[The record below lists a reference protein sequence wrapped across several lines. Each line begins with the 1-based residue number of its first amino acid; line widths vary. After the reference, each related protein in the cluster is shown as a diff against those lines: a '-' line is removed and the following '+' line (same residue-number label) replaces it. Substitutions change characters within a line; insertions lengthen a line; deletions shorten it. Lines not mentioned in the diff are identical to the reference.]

1 MKALMRTLLFL
12 ALILVVDA
20 TAAAEAIEL

>member
-20 TAAAEAIEL
+20 TAAEVVV

>member
-1 MKALMRTLLFL
+1 MKTLMRTLLFL

-20 TAAAEAIEL
+20 TAAEVVV

>member
-12 ALILVVDA
+12 VLILVVDA
-20 TAAAEAIEL
+20 TAAEVVV